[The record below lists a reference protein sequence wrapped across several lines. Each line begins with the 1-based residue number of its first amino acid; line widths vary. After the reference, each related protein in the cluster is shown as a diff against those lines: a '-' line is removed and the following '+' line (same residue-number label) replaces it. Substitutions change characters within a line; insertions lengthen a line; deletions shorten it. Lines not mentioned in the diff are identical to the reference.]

1 MNQINVVLES
11 LKTFWTGF
19 GDFLPQL
26 TAALLLLIVGWLIA
40 KLIRKAFV
48 RVLRLLRVD
57 VAAEKSGIENF
68 LLRGGVQFTTV
79 TILGSLVYWLT
90 LFIVLFAALN
100 ILGLQAAADVFNKI
114 ILYIPNVIVAIVV
127 LIFGT
132 MFAKFIQGI
141 SLTYLSNVGFE
152 GAQLVSYLAQYAIV
166 IFVVSIALEQLAIG
180 GQVLV
185 SAFQIAFGG
194 LCLALALAFGLG
206 GREWA
211 ARILEKMWKK
221 SP

>member
-11 LKTFWTGF
+11 LKTFWTELGN
-19 GDFLPQL
+19 FLPQL
-26 TAALLLLIVGWLIA
+26 IAALLVLIVGWLIA
-40 KLIRKAFV
+40 RLIRKAFV
-48 RVLRLLRVD
+48 KVLRLLRVD
-57 VAAEKSGIENF
+57 VAAEKSGVENF

-79 TILGSLVYWLT
+79 TILGSLIYWLT
-90 LFIVLFAALN
+90 LFMVLFAALN
-100 ILGLQAAADVFNKI
+100 ILGLQAAADIFNKI

>member
-11 LKTFWTGF
+11 LKTFWTEF
-19 GDFLPQL
+19 GNFLPQL

>member
-11 LKTFWTGF
+11 LKTFWMELGN
-19 GDFLPQL
+19 FLPQFI
-26 TAALLLLIVGWLIA
+26 AALLVLIVGWLIA

-79 TILGSLVYWLT
+79 TILGSLIYWLI
-90 LFIVLFAALN
+90 LFMVLFAALN
-100 ILGLQAAADVFNKI
+100 ILGLQAAADIFNKI
-114 ILYIPNVIVAIVV
+114 IVYIPNVIVAIVV

-221 SP
+221 SA

>member
-1 MNQINVVLES
+1 MNQMNVVLES
-11 LKTFWTGF
+11 LKTFWTEF
-19 GDFLPQL
+19 GNFLPQL

>member
-11 LKTFWTGF
+11 LKTFWTEF
-19 GDFLPQL
+19 GSFLPQL
-26 TAALLLLIVGWLIA
+26 IAALLVLIVGWLIA
-40 KLIRKAFV
+40 KLIRRAFV
-48 RVLRLLRVD
+48 KVLRLLRVD
-57 VAAEKSGIENF
+57 VAAEKSGVENF

-79 TILGSLVYWLT
+79 TILGSLIYWLT
-90 LFIVLFAALN
+90 LFMVLFAALN
-100 ILGLQAAADVFNKI
+100 ILGLQAAADIFNKI

-166 IFVVSIALEQLAIG
+166 IFVVSIALEQLAVG

>member
-1 MNQINVVLES
+1 MNQINVILES
-11 LKTFWTGF
+11 LKTFWTELGN
-19 GDFLPQL
+19 FLPQL
-26 TAALLLLIVGWLIA
+26 TAALLVLIIGWLIA
-40 KLIRKAFV
+40 KVLRRAFV
-48 RVLRLLRVD
+48 KVLRLLRVD
-57 VAAEKSGIENF
+57 VAAEKSGVENF

-79 TILGSLVYWLT
+79 TILGSLIYWLT
-90 LFIVLFAALN
+90 LFMVLFAALN
-100 ILGLQAAADVFNKI
+100 ILGLQAAADIFNKI

>member
-11 LKTFWTGF
+11 LKTFWMELGN
-19 GDFLPQL
+19 FLPQL
-26 TAALLLLIVGWLIA
+26 IAALLVLIVGWLIA

-79 TILGSLVYWLT
+79 TILGSLIYWLI
-90 LFIVLFAALN
+90 LFMVLFAALN
-100 ILGLQAAADVFNKI
+100 ILGLQAAADIFNKI
-114 ILYIPNVIVAIVV
+114 IVYIPNVIVAIVV

-221 SP
+221 SA

>member
-90 LFIVLFAALN
+90 LFMVLFAALN

-114 ILYIPNVIVAIVV
+114 LLYIPNVIVAIVV

-166 IFVVSIALEQLAIG
+166 IFVVSIALEQLALG
-180 GQVLV
+180 GQVPV

>member
-1 MNQINVVLES
+1 MNQINVILES
-11 LKTFWTGF
+11 LKTFWTEF
-19 GDFLPQL
+19 GNFLPQL
-26 TAALLLLIVGWLIA
+26 TAALLVLIVGWLIA
-40 KLIRKAFV
+40 RLIRKAFV
-48 RVLRLLRVD
+48 KVLRLLRVD
-57 VAAEKSGIENF
+57 VAAEKSGVENF

-79 TILGSLVYWLT
+79 TILGSLIYWLT
-90 LFIVLFAALN
+90 LFMVLFAALN
-100 ILGLQAAADVFNKI
+100 ILGLQAAADIFNKI

-152 GAQLVSYLAQYAIV
+152 GAQLVSYLAQYAII

>member
-1 MNQINVVLES
+1 MDQINVVLES
-11 LKTFWTGF
+11 LKTFWIEVA
-19 GDFLPQL
+19 DFLPQL
-26 TAALLLLIVGWLIA
+26 TAALLVLIVGWLIA

-79 TILGSLVYWLT
+79 TILGSLIYWLT
-90 LFIVLFAALN
+90 LFLVLFVALN
-100 ILGLQAAADVFNKI
+100 ILGLQAAADIFNRI
-114 ILYIPNVIVAIVV
+114 VLYIPNVIIAIVV

-132 MFAKFIQGI
+132 VFAKFIQGI
-141 SLTYLSNVGFE
+141 SLTYLSNVGFA
-152 GAQLVSYLAQYAIV
+152 GAQLVSYLAQYAIL
-166 IFVVSIALEQLAIG
+166 IFVVSVALEQLAIG

-211 ARILEKMWKK
+211 AQILEKMWKK

>member
-11 LKTFWTGF
+11 LKTFWTQF

-40 KLIRKAFV
+40 KLIRRAFV
-48 RVLRLLRVD
+48 KVLRLLRVD
-57 VAAEKSGIENF
+57 VAAEKSGVENF

-79 TILGSLVYWLT
+79 TILGSLIYWLT
-90 LFIVLFAALN
+90 LFMVLFAALN
-100 ILGLQAAADVFNKI
+100 ILGLQAAADIFNKI

>member
-90 LFIVLFAALN
+90 LFMVLFAALN

-114 ILYIPNVIVAIVV
+114 LLYIPNVIVAIVV

>member
-11 LKTFWTGF
+11 LKTFWTELGN
-19 GDFLPQL
+19 FLPQL
-26 TAALLLLIVGWLIA
+26 IAALLVLIVGWLIA
-40 KLIRKAFV
+40 KLIRRAFV
-48 RVLRLLRVD
+48 KVLRLLRVD
-57 VAAEKSGIENF
+57 VAAEKSGVENF

-79 TILGSLVYWLT
+79 TILGSLIYWLT
-90 LFIVLFAALN
+90 LFMVLFAALN
-100 ILGLQAAADVFNKI
+100 ILGLQAAADIFNKI

-141 SLTYLSNVGFE
+141 ALTYLSNVGFE

>member
-1 MNQINVVLES
+1 MNQINVILES
-11 LKTFWTGF
+11 LKTFWTEF
-19 GDFLPQL
+19 GNFLPQL
-26 TAALLLLIVGWLIA
+26 TAALLVLIVGWLIA
-40 KLIRKAFV
+40 RLIRKAFV
-48 RVLRLLRVD
+48 KVLRLLRVD

-79 TILGSLVYWLT
+79 TILGSLIYWLT
-90 LFIVLFAALN
+90 LFMVLFAALN
-100 ILGLQAAADVFNKI
+100 ILGLQAAAGIFNKI

-152 GAQLVSYLAQYAIV
+152 GAQLVSYLAQYAII

>member
-11 LKTFWTGF
+11 LKTFWVEF

-79 TILGSLVYWLT
+79 TILGSLIYWLT
-90 LFIVLFAALN
+90 LFMVIFAALN
-100 ILGLQAAADVFNKI
+100 ILGLQAAADIFNKI